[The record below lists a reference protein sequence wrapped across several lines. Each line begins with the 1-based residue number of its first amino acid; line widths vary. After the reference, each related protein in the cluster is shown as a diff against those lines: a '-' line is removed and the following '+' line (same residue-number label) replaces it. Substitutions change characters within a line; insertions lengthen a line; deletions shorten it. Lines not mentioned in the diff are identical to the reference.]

1 MNGSLTEPPPPAPPA
16 PAQPASFVQE
26 VLRGIAQVDFMPNAI
41 TGIFFLAALAAA
53 GWEFALYGLLG
64 SVVGTATAYAFGIDR
79 SLVSV
84 GLRGFNGTLVALS
97 FAVFLGAR
105 HLSTVLLAIGGCV
118 TVVVVTSAL
127 ATILGTWN
135 IPTFTMP
142 FCIMAS
148 VMTVAAPSFSRVWHT
163 GPGLAALPEPAAD
176 TTSLGWEQLWH
187 GFFANVGQIF
197 FMPQWY
203 VGLIFLAG
211 ITVASRLAG
220 AMACVGSAVALFV
233 AWSMGSPAQGVS
245 EGLMGYNSVLVA
257 MALCGVFLVAGSW
270 SFGYAVLGA
279 AAATGLTA
287 AMTSFFAPFGG
298 HTFTWPFVLTA
309 LVFVA
314 AVPAIPRLRRT

>member
-1 MNGSLTEPPPPAPPA
+1 MNGSLTEPRTPA

-26 VLRGIAQVDFMPNAI
+26 VLRGVAQVDFMPHAV
-41 TGIFFLAALAAA
+41 TGIFFIGALAAA

-79 SLVSV
+79 TLVSA

-105 HLSTVLLAIGGCV
+105 HLSTVLLAIGGCI
-118 TVVVVTSAL
+118 TVVVITSAL
-127 ATILGTWN
+127 ATILGTWD

-148 VMTVAAPSFSRVWHT
+148 VMTVAAPNFSRVWHG
-163 GPGLAALPEPAAD
+163 GPDLAALPKPAVD
-176 TTSLGWEQLWH
+176 TTALDWEQLWH
-187 GFFANVGQIF
+187 GFFANFGQIF

-203 VGLIFLAG
+203 VGLVFLAG
-211 ITVASRLAG
+211 ITVASRVAA

-233 AWSMGSPAQGVS
+233 AWAMGSPAKGVS

-257 MALCGVFLVAGSW
+257 MALCGVFLVTGGW

-279 AAATGLTA
+279 AAATGLTTAMA
-287 AMTSFFAPFGG
+287 AFFAPFGG
-298 HTFTWPFVLTA
+298 HTFTWPFVLTS